1 MQGVRIQSMVGELDL
16 AYHDEEFACCITK
29 VRGGQRMTFIPVQCM
44 QLTESQHTPR
54 ADAPTGKRQRNPVG
68 GRAVLGEK
76 LRFWSS
82 VFKAESRFLHFYP
95 V

>member
-1 MQGVRIQSMVGELDL
+1 MMSSLLPIPYCPSSRWQQAVQVAKG
-16 AYHDEEFACCITK
+16 K
-29 VRGGQRMTFIPVQCM
+29 GQAGW
-44 QLTESQHTPR
+44 LTESQHTPR